1 MNRVAG
7 LDLLRAVAILWIML
21 YHAAVLGLLDGDN
34 PVVSYG
40 WMGVDLF
47 FALSGYL
54 IGGQLLAPY
63 ARGEAGRPGL
73 FYLRRA
79 FRILPAYLVVVG
91 VYFLW
96 PAFSER
102 PGLAPLWR
110 FLTFTW
116 NLDVDFRANKA
127 FSHVWSLCVEE
138 HFYLIAPFL
147 VAALMRRPAAWK
159 AVAVCAAILIGGMAL
174 RGAIWLLVLEP
185 LKHLPQGGFGVGY
198 QERIYYPTWTRL
210 DGLLAGF
217 MLAMVRVF
225 RPAAWAAIGR
235 RANLTLAGALA
246 GLGLSVWLFVNQR
259 DLGPTV
265 FAYPILAFSMAGLV
279 AAAAAPRGA
288 LARLRV
294 PGASS
299 VAAIAYSLYL
309 VHKPVMHL
317 THLYLGARLETQPL
331 LAAVAFPALAI
342 AAGALLYLGVERP
355 FLRLRDRLLAPPR
368 RPLPARAQALG

>member
-1 MNRVAG
+1 
-7 LDLLRAVAILWIML
+7 
-21 YHAAVLGLLDGDN
+21 
-34 PVVSYG
+34 
-40 WMGVDLF
+40 VDLF

-63 ARGEAGRPGL
+63 ARGEPGRPGL

-79 FRILPAYLVVVG
+79 FRILPAYLVVLAL
-91 VYFLW
+91 YFLW

-102 PGLAPLWR
+102 PGLQPLWQ

-116 NLDVDFRANKA
+116 NLFVDFRANKA

-138 HFYLIAPFL
+138 HFYLVAPIL
-147 VAALMRRPAAWK
+147 VAALMRRPAVWK
-159 AVAVCAAILIGGMAL
+159 ALAACGAILLGGMAVRGYIWLHDVSPL
-174 RGAIWLLVLEP
+174 RGQAN
-185 LKHLPQGGFGVGY
+185 GGFAIAY

-217 MLAMVRVF
+217 MLAMVRAF

-235 RANLTLAGALA
+235 RANLTALGALA
-246 GLGLSVWLFVNQR
+246 GLGLSCWLFVNQR

-279 AAAAAPRGA
+279 AAAASSRGV
-288 LARLRV
+288 LAGLRV
-294 PGASS
+294 PGAAA

-309 VHKPVMHL
+309 VHKPVMQL
-317 THLYLGARLETQPL
+317 TRLYLGVTLQGHPL
-331 LAAVAFPALAI
+331 LAILGFPTLAI
-342 AAGALLYLGVERP
+342 VAAALLYLGVERP
-355 FLRLRDRLLAPPR
+355 FLKLRDRLLAR
-368 RPLPARAQALG
+368 RQTGVTQAQALG